1 MSAQQ
6 QFDLNNPPPFNRF
19 SPSKYVRGE
28 VQVVTSEQIAE
39 IIGFPPNEQQIYAVN
54 LAVNWFRGWQHK
66 FHRQQVFSL
75 AGFAGCGKTTIAMA
89 IAQLCLGAANAGSV
103 RYVAPTGK
111 AASRLRQK
119 GCTGACTIHQFIYR
133 PAGEND
139 DGDPIFVDKGVLDE
153 TPHLVVMDE
162 ASMVGGYVEADLC
175 ARRLPIIALYDP
187 GQVPPVK
194 DKQVF
199 TIDRAD
205 ICLTEIER
213 NAGNIVK
220 ASMFVRQGKRLPVR
234 EYDDVSVKPS
244 QIIDDEVFKRFLPE
258 NNVVICARNNTRTK
272 ANRRARRL
280 LGYKDVLPEIGEKV
294 VATANQH
301 SHGVMNGEQAIV
313 LDYQDLPE
321 GMEDEDWP
329 DMKMVNIRMLSTGFE
344 RWVLFNPVSFDSDFE
359 RLKAAQKCAGGFD
372 FGYALTVHKSQ
383 GSEWEEILVF
393 EESIPGVPYAQLM
406 YTAITR
412 AIKFMMLLR
421 AS

>member
-1 MSAQQ
+1 MSSTLYT
-6 QFDLNNPPPFNRF
+6 LNNPPPYDRF

-28 VQVVTSEQIAE
+28 VQVITSEQIAE
-39 IIGFPPNEQQIYAVN
+39 IIGFPPNVQQIYAVN

-66 FHRQQVFSL
+66 HHGQQVFSL

-89 IAQLCLGAANAGSV
+89 IAVLCLGAANAGSV

-133 PAGEND
+133 PAGENE

-153 TPHLVVMDE
+153 TPHLVIMDE
-162 ASMVGGYVEADLC
+162 ASMVGEYVESDLC

-194 DKQVF
+194 DRQVF
-199 TIDRAD
+199 TIERAD

-220 ASMFVRQGKRLPVR
+220 ASMFVRQGKRLPPR
-234 EYDDVSVKPS
+234 EYDDVSVKSS
-244 QIIDDEVFKRFLPE
+244 QIIDDEVFKKFLNE
-258 NNVVICARNNTRTK
+258 DGVVICARNNTRTK
-272 ANRRARRL
+272 SNRRARRL
-280 LGYKDVLPEIGEKV
+280 LGYKDRLPEVGEKI

-313 LDYQDLPE
+313 VAYHDLPE
-321 GMEDEDWP
+321 GMEDEDWSE
-329 DMKMVNIRMLSTGFE
+329 MKMVEIRMLSTGFV
-344 RWVLFNPVSFDSDFE
+344 RRVLFNPASFDQDFE

-383 GSEWEEILVF
+383 GSEWELVLVY

-412 AIKFMMLLR
+412 AISFMMLLR
-421 AS
+421 A

>member
-1 MSAQQ
+1 MSALY
-6 QFDLNNPPPFNRF
+6 DLNNPPPYDRF

-28 VQVVTSEQIAE
+28 PYVVTAEQIAE
-39 IIGFPPNEQQIYAVN
+39 IIGFPPNVQQVYAVN
-54 LAVNWFRGWQHK
+54 LAVNWYRGWQHK
-66 FHRQQVFSL
+66 VHRQQVFCL

-89 IAQLCLGAANAGSV
+89 IAQLCLGASNAGSV

-162 ASMVGGYVEADLC
+162 SSMVGGYVEADLC

-199 TIDRAD
+199 TIERAD

-220 ASMFVRQGKRLPVR
+220 ASMFVRQGKRLPPR
-234 EYDDVSVKPS
+234 EYDDVSVKNS
-244 QIIDDEVFKRFLPE
+244 QTIDDEIFKRFLPE
-258 NNVVICARNNTRTK
+258 TNVVICARNATRQK

-280 LGYKDVLPEIGEKV
+280 LGYKDVLPEVGEKV

-313 LDYQDLPE
+313 LDYKDLPE
-321 GMEDEDWP
+321 GMEDDDWP

-359 RLKAAQKCAGGFD
+359 RMKAAQKCAGGLD

-383 GSEWEEILVF
+383 GSEWEEVLVY

-412 AIKFMMLLR
+412 AIRFMMLLR
-421 AS
+421 A